1 MKHKIEIEGTFI
13 NGERYCNV
21 ADNKNDFLY
30 DMEKIAKNE
39 CCCCPDTIRV
49 KGNAPKYIKEYVAR
63 FEDSYSPINLVE
75 I

>member
-1 MKHKIEIEGTFI
+1 MEHKIEIEGTFI

-39 CCCCPDTIRV
+39 CCSCPDTIRV